1 MTEALKPSVL
11 PIREHDLN
19 QKAEIFTAAREFGF
33 PVINLKTGRTG
44 KGEGCPFKCRYC
56 DTNKNK
62 DQDQDENQ
70 AYWLDITESEFENT
84 LNQWADQGGKVI
96 EWCGDGEPST
106 FKWFDNLLDIVEKKG
121 VKLEVFTNL
130 AGLTEDRAKKLID
143 IDAVVKLKMDSRN
156 PTTMGSIITSDDTDE
171 VTTPA
176 GARLFK
182 NVDMLIDARDKSQ
195 DYKGQLVASIV
206 MSQDNYKDIIEV
218 LDWCCQKNIV
228 PQIAYMEETG
238 AALSTGIEIL
248 TEKQISVINRWLKIK
263 YQIDPKQ
270 IMGDQCQ
277 AKSAPIIEGN
287 DIFLGPFGTGC
298 EFILREHLC
307 EKNFIGKYKDSI
319 QEIERS
325 INEFRFSQKN
335 IHAIIEELIK
345 IRDLQGIYSQTGT
358 DKLLPGCGDD
368 IEELWLLEY
377 VATNFTSVE
386 YFNNFFEKWV
396 LVGEH
401 RKWTESEVNDLID
414 QVKQFLIIN

>member
-1 MTEALKPSVL
+1 MTEILKSNVL
-11 PIREHDLN
+11 PIRRHDLN
-19 QKAEIFTAAREFGF
+19 QKAEIFTSARDFGF

-44 KGEGCPFKCRYC
+44 KGEGCSFKCRYC

-62 DQDQDENQ
+62 DQNQGENK

-96 EWCGDGEPST
+96 EWCGDGETST
-106 FKWFDNLLDIVEKKG
+106 FKWFDNILDIVEEKG

-130 AGLTEDRAKKLID
+130 SGLNEDRAKKLID
-143 IDAVVKLKMDSRN
+143 IGAVVKFKMDSRN
-156 PTTMGSIITSDDTDE
+156 PTTMGSIITSDNTDE

-176 GARLFK
+176 GIRLFK

-195 DYKGQLVASIV
+195 NYKGQLVASIV
-206 MSQDNYKDIIEV
+206 MSQINYKDIIEV

-228 PQIAYMEETG
+228 PQIAYMEKTG
-238 AALSTGIEIL
+238 AALNTGIEIL
-248 TEKQISVINRWLKIK
+248 TEKQTSVINRWLKIK

-277 AKSAPIIEGN
+277 AKSAPIIEGD
-287 DIFLGPFGTGC
+287 DIFLGPFGMGC

-319 QEIERS
+319 QEIGRS
-325 INEFRFSQKN
+325 IDEFRFSQKN
-335 IHAIIEELIK
+335 IHAIVEELIK
-345 IRDLQGIYSQTGT
+345 IRNQEGIYNQTGT
-358 DKLLPGCGDD
+358 DQILPGCGDD

-377 VATNFTSVE
+377 VATTFTSDE
-386 YFNNFFEKWV
+386 YFKDFTENWV
-396 LVGEH
+396 LKGEH
-401 RKWTESEVNDLID
+401 RKWTKAEINELIN
-414 QVKQFLIIN
+414 QIQQRYLL